1 MDWMRLELWML
12 VCLEHL
18 HCLKQLHTVYFNKET
33 FFFETKERKFKE
45 QSNFDLYVGWMML
58 LISSCWSWNCLL
70 VTLFMDNETNWS
82 QGVLKAG
89 NDGKL
94 LVVAD
99 YFHCGQNRSQKVGLV
114 ISNDRSEM
122 TKYRSLALSLINR
135 QISKLKFCPG
145 HILHSV
151 V

>member
-1 MDWMRLELWML
+1 
-12 VCLEHL
+12 
-18 HCLKQLHTVYFNKET
+18 
-33 FFFETKERKFKE
+33 
-45 QSNFDLYVGWMML
+45 
-58 LISSCWSWNCLL
+58 
-70 VTLFMDNETNWS
+70 MDNETNWS

-94 LVVAD
+94 LEGAD

-135 QISKLKFCPG
+135 QISKLKFCCG

>member
-1 MDWMRLELWML
+1 
-12 VCLEHL
+12 
-18 HCLKQLHTVYFNKET
+18 
-33 FFFETKERKFKE
+33 
-45 QSNFDLYVGWMML
+45 
-58 LISSCWSWNCLL
+58 
-70 VTLFMDNETNWS
+70 MDNETNWS

-94 LVVAD
+94 LAGVD
-99 YFHCGQNRSQKVGLV
+99 YFHCGQNRPQKVGLV

-145 HILHSV
+145 HYPLLV
-151 V
+151 F